1 MGKINASGGGKL
13 RRRDMIDLT
22 FPAMLHILRHHLL
35 RPHRQRLDGAL
46 VSAQQIVEDINGKL
60 ILIFRDDDLIPT
72 LAQIVGGRMDGAL
85 EGLDR
90 FIFLL
95 RPPGI
100 GPLMPGT
107 VSARNR
113 TGKPQFIFA

>member
-95 RPPGI
+95 RPPGV
-100 GPLMPGT
+100 GPGLILKNQEEPRC
-107 VSARNR
+107 V
-113 TGKPQFIFA
+113 